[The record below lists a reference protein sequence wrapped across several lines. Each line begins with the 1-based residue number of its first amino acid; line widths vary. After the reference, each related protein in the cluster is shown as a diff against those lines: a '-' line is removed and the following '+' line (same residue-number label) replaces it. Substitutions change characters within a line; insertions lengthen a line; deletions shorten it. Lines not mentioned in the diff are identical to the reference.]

1 MIIKVKLIGI
11 ISPLEKDQ
19 QKIKLPR
26 GATINQLVE
35 TIAKDYDDLDIE
47 VLKTSSFI
55 INKEA
60 ASLETILRD
69 NDEVFILNILG
80 GG

>member
-11 ISPLEKDQ
+11 ISPLEKEQ

-26 GATINQLVE
+26 GAAINQLVE
-35 TIAKDYDDLDIE
+35 TIAKDYDNLDIE